1 MTHGWIVLWNLHVN
15 FEANFSARKLVSV
28 NSFLSNFASTETKR
42 SRNCPRSKFIFPMLL
57 FSVWMGFKGS
67 GAALLSGVFF
77 QTMANW
83 LVSNFS
89 PEIIGRFLLKCHCMF
104 ANRIL
109 SENWK
114 WLPSCKLK
122 YQAISIT
129 VLIRCWG
136 VSPDSS
142 EIEGHKQKTKI
153 KYLGQRENIIFKMV
167 QNFW

>member
-1 MTHGWIVLWNLHVN
+1 MTHGSYEISLWTLRRIFRRKNWYPWNFFYRVFHPQKPKDLEIARGQNLFFRCSFFQSECVLKEVGQ
-15 FEANFSARKLVSV
+15 RY
-28 NSFLSNFASTETKR
+28 
-42 SRNCPRSKFIFPMLL
+42 SR
-57 FSVWMGFKGS
+57 GS
-67 GAALLSGVFF
+67 FF
-77 QTMANW
+77 QTVANW
-83 LVSNFS
+83 LVLNFS

-109 SENWK
+109 SENWNR
-114 WLPSCKLK
+114 LPSCKLK

-167 QNFW
+167 QNFC

>member
-1 MTHGWIVLWNLHVN
+1 MTHGWIVLWNFPVN

-28 NSFLSNFASTETKR
+28 KFFSIEFFFY
-42 SRNCPRSKFIFPMLL
+42 RNQKISKLPAVKIY
-57 FSVWMGFKGS
+57 FSDAPFSIWMCLKGS
-67 GAALLSGVFF
+67 GAALVSEVFF

-114 WLPSCKLK
+114 RLPSCKLK